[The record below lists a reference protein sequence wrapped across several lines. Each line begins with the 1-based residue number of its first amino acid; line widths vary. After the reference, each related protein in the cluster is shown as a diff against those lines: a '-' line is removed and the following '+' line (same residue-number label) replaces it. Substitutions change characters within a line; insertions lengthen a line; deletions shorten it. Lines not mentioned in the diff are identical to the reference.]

1 MHPEIVARLNAIRH
15 AELVAEADRY
25 RSVAALRG
33 RARRRFWPVG
43 RTFGWQARRASANES
58 TG

>member
-1 MHPEIVARLNAIRH
+1 MHPEIVASLNAIRH

-33 RARRRFWPVG
+33 RARRRIWPVG
-43 RTFGWQARRASANES
+43 RTLSWHGRRASANES